1 MMLRFVWL
9 LGIVVHAFATQVP
22 VNNPEWS
29 WQTEDAISTSESKNQ
44 GTGQT
49 QDKRAILDANGN
61 IEIID
66 PPTEQRSV
74 NSKINTIVTNLTCS
88 EILLI

>member
-1 MMLRFVWL
+1 M
-9 LGIVVHAFATQVP
+9 HTFATQVP

-29 WQTEDAISTSESKNQ
+29 WQTEDAISTSVSNNQ

-49 QDKRAILDANGN
+49 QDKRAILDANAN

-74 NSKINTIVTNLTCS
+74 NSKIKMIVTNLTCS

>member
-1 MMLRFVWL
+1 M
-9 LGIVVHAFATQVP
+9 HTFATQVP

-29 WQTEDAISTSESKNQ
+29 WQTEDAISTSVSNNQ

-49 QDKRAILDANGN
+49 QDKRAILDANAN

-74 NSKINTIVTNLTCS
+74 NSKIKMIVTNFTCS

>member
-1 MMLRFVWL
+1 MMLRLVWL
-9 LGIVVHAFATQVP
+9 LTIVVHNLATQVP

-29 WQTEDAISTSESKNQ
+29 WQTEDVSELKNQ
-44 GTGQT
+44 GTGGT
-49 QDKRAILDANGN
+49 QDKRAVLDANAN

-74 NSKINTIVTNLTCS
+74 NSVTNFICS

>member
-1 MMLRFVWL
+1 M
-9 LGIVVHAFATQVP
+9 HTFATQVP

-29 WQTEDAISTSESKNQ
+29 WQAEDAISTSESKNQ

-49 QDKRAILDANGN
+49 HDKRAILDANAN

-74 NSKINTIVTNLTCS
+74 NSKIKTIVTNLTCS

>member
-1 MMLRFVWL
+1 M
-9 LGIVVHAFATQVP
+9 HTFATQVP

-29 WQTEDAISTSESKNQ
+29 WQTEDAISTSVSNNQ
-44 GTGQT
+44 GTGLT
-49 QDKRAILDANGN
+49 QDKRAILDANAN

-74 NSKINTIVTNLTCS
+74 NSKIKMIVTNLTCS